1 MDWTDEVR
9 ARMVRE
15 EERLRYKAANLQ
27 ARGKTVMAAQELAVA
42 DDIRAA
48 LAEIER
54 LREAAK
60 RMLVAIDGY
69 TIPGPSSDAYL
80 ALRAAL
86 RGGGHEAGCPCTRC
100 ALFGSNPL
108 RVEDLLDGLP
118 CALTGQ
124 DCVDRRHVHLTNAPR
139 VSTEDEVREI
149 VDGKLVK
156 MREIGRWGY
165 DTETGEE
172 GKP

>member
-1 MDWTDEVR
+1 MKCPRCNGSGEVTCDSIYGC
-9 ARMVRE
+9 E
-15 EERLRYKAANLQ
+15 
-27 ARGKTVMAAQELAVA
+27 
-42 DDIRAA
+42 DPD
-48 LAEIER
+48 
-54 LREAAK
+54 
-60 RMLVAIDGY
+60 DGY
-69 TIPGPSSDAYL
+69 LTCLDCHGTGSV
-80 ALRAAL
+80 AA
-86 RGGGHEAGCPCTRC
+86 
-100 ALFGSNPL
+100 PL

-139 VSTEDEVREI
+139 LSTEDEVREI